1 MVILEL
7 EIAHCPNLSLKEI
20 VCSVEYISQ
29 KNYVFE
35 EFIPQKLNIYGSF
48 V

>member
-1 MVILEL
+1 
-7 EIAHCPNLSLKEI
+7 
-20 VCSVEYISQ
+20 VEYISQ

-48 V
+48 VWYLLSAVKEYQSLF